1 MTSPSSGQAPPDPRR
16 WRALALLAV
25 VQFML
30 VLDTTVVN
38 VALPSIQRSLHF
50 SPSGLAW
57 VVNGY
62 TLMAGGFLILGGRV
76 ADLAGRRRLFMSGL
90 ALFAVASAV
99 SGLAQDSAML
109 IAARFA
115 QGLGEAIAAP
125 AALSL
130 AVLMFDDRKER
141 ATAVG
146 IWGGLAGL
154 GGTAGVILS
163 GVITSYA
170 SWRWVFL
177 INVPIAAVVLIIAP
191 RMVKESQS
199 ARRQRIDVTGALLV
213 TASLVLVVYGL
224 LSAATHAWGA
234 GIVVIPLVVGG
245 ALMAA
250 FIVSQTVI
258 KEPLVPLRF
267 FRNRTRVVANFGTV
281 LLTSSFITM
290 FFVLTLYMQDIGH
303 YSAIRT
309 GLAYL
314 PFGGALLLG
323 ILASVQVLPKIGVKG
338 GLVVAFLFISGGLAL
353 LSMITVHVDYPAHI
367 LPGFLIMAFGN
378 GVAFPALNNAALHE
392 VGPADA
398 GLASGVENTFL
409 QLGGSLGLSVLV
421 TLALRHATSRIG
433 HGVSAAVATTDGY
446 QLALR
451 VTVGLGIAAALLIA
465 LALQRVTFVPP
476 DQQALAIA
484 EADALDTSD
493 TPAPAR

>member
-1 MTSPSSGQAPPDPRR
+1 
-16 WRALALLAV
+16 
-25 VQFML
+25 
-30 VLDTTVVN
+30 
-38 VALPSIQRSLHF
+38 
-50 SPSGLAW
+50 
-57 VVNGY
+57 
-62 TLMAGGFLILGGRV
+62 
-76 ADLAGRRRLFMSGL
+76 
-90 ALFAVASAV
+90 
-99 SGLAQDSAML
+99 
-109 IAARFA
+109 
-115 QGLGEAIAAP
+115 
-125 AALSL
+125 
-130 AVLMFDDRKER
+130 
-141 ATAVG
+141 
-146 IWGGLAGL
+146 
-154 GGTAGVILS
+154 
-163 GVITSYA
+163 VITSYA

-177 INVPIAAVVLIIAP
+177 INVPIAAVVLIAAP
-191 RMVKESQS
+191 RMVKESRA

-224 LSAATHAWGA
+224 LAAATHAWGA
-234 GIVVIPLVVGG
+234 GVVVIPLAAGG

-250 FIVSQTVI
+250 FIVSQAVI
-258 KEPLVPLRF
+258 KDPLVPLRF

-303 YSAIRT
+303 YSPVKT

-314 PFGGALLLG
+314 PFGFALLLG
-323 ILASVQVLPKIGVKG
+323 ILTSIRVLPKIGVKG
-338 GLVVAFLFISGGLAL
+338 GLVVAFLFMSGGLAL
-353 LSMITVHVDYPAHI
+353 LSLITVHVDYPAHI

-378 GVAFPALNNAALHE
+378 GVAFPALNNAALYE

-433 HGVSAAVATTDGY
+433 HGVSAAVATTEGY

-451 VTVGLGIAAALLIA
+451 VAVGLGIAAALLIA

-484 EADALDTSD
+484 EADALNTAD
-493 TPAPAR
+493 TPEPAR

>member
-1 MTSPSSGQAPPDPRR
+1 MTSPSPGQSTPDPRR
-16 WRALALLAV
+16 WRALGLLAV

-38 VALPSIQRSLHF
+38 VALPSIQRALHF
-50 SPSGLAW
+50 SPSDLAW

-62 TLMAGGFLILGGRV
+62 TLMAGGFLILGGRL

-109 IAARFA
+109 VAARFA

-177 INVPIAAVVLIIAP
+177 INVPIAAVVLIAAP
-191 RMVKESQS
+191 RMVKESRA

-224 LSAATHAWGA
+224 LAAATHPWGA
-234 GIVVIPLVVGG
+234 GVVVIPLAAGG

-250 FIVSQTVI
+250 FIVSQAVI
-258 KEPLVPLRF
+258 KDPLVPLRF

-290 FFVLTLYMQDIGH
+290 FFVLTLYMQDIGR
-303 YSAIRT
+303 YSPVKT

-314 PFGGALLLG
+314 PFGFALLLG
-323 ILASVQVLPKIGVKG
+323 ILTSIQVLPKIGVKG
-338 GLVVAFLFISGGLAL
+338 GLVVAFLFMSGGLAL
-353 LSMITVHVDYPAHI
+353 LSLITVHVDYPAHI

-378 GVAFPALNNAALHE
+378 GVAFPALNNAALYE
-392 VGPADA
+392 VGPSDA

-433 HGVSAAVATTDGY
+433 HGVSAAVATTEGY

-451 VTVGLGIAAALLIA
+451 VAVGLGVAAALLIA

-484 EADALDTSD
+484 EADALNTAD
-493 TPAPAR
+493 TPTPAR